1 MKNIKHLERL
11 QQLHQRI
18 ENENTGT
25 PTEMAKYMNLSERS
39 FHNLIDELKVFGA
52 EICYSRTRK
61 TYYYC
66 NDFTIEINISLKVI
80 QEGKARDLYGGSYFF
95 KEIYFP
101 ASFLQ

>member
-25 PTEMAKYMNLSERS
+25 PTEMAKKMNISKRNFYGLVEDLR
-39 FHNLIDELKVFGA
+39 IMGA
-52 EICYSRTRK
+52 KICYSRTQK

-66 NDFTIEINISLKVI
+66 NDFSIEINISLKVI
-80 QEGKARDLYGGSYFF
+80 QEGKARNLYGGSYFF
-95 KEIYFP
+95 KEKMFS